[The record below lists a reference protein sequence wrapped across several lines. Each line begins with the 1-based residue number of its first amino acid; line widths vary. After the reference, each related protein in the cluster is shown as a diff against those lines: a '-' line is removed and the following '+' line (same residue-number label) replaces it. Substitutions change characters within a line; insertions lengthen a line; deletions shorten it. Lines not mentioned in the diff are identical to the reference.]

1 MCSHSIPKCI
11 FTIHFHCENG
21 IDCEHAKRSPIMSMI
36 WKKQCVQKAN
46 NLCFSIYLRIRSTL
60 GNLFLQRSLFSGSTV
75 TFFGFFKISSGCQQ
89 CPRRENAADKPPYT
103 ERKVILKCDCIEIF
117 FKSNHFSTDIE
128 VLQATFCST
137 SMILLSRYIILH
149 YSIRYTMHDTI
160 QCNTIQRN
168 TTFQMRLF
176 LQLLIMGEF

>member
-1 MCSHSIPKCI
+1 MSTQSEAQSWAWYGKSNVFKKPITSVSRFIWGYALLWAIFSCSAP
-11 FTIHFHCENG
+11 FFQ
-21 IDCEHAKRSPIMSMI
+21 DPL
-36 WKKQCVQKAN
+36 W
-46 NLCFSIYLRIRSTL
+46 L
-60 GNLFLQRSLFSGSTV
+60 
-75 TFFGFFKISSGCQQ
+75 FFGFFKISSGCQQ